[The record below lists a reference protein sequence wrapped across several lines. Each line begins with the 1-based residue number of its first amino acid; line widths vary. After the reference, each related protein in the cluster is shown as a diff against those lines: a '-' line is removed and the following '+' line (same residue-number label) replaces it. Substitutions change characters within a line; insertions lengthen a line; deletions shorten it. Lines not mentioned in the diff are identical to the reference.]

1 MNAGVA
7 YDGKQRIVVLGF
19 PFESII
25 GEAEREGVMNGIM
38 NFLVK

>member
-1 MNAGVA
+1 VA